1 MKKLNKHKMIAIA
14 CIIFIF
20 VGIATFLMIKTSIA
34 KSREKRE
41 QEKTEAELKL
51 EEGIETDIEFAK
63 DKEQTQSDLRFPDTR
78 EFTPE
83 ELEDEFEP
91 EGTEI
96 YEVDEQESPYTV
108 YVENIAE
115 MADQYNDIYNCMNLK
130 YYLMVYLRCNVGNYD
145 ERYVATLVKGSCVN
159 SESTTVLTVDA
170 TIDKYPDVIFHIEYD
185 KVNKAFGIKSDLGDF
200 SLDALRQES
209 KTDMLEFDP
218 EIAGMVSNDNIAPVT
233 TTE

>member
-91 EGTEI
+91 EGAEI

-233 TTE
+233 TME

>member
-41 QEKTEAELKL
+41 QEKAEAELKL

-91 EGTEI
+91 EGAEI

-233 TTE
+233 TME

>member
-1 MKKLNKHKMIAIA
+1 MKKLNKHKIIAIA

-41 QEKTEAELKL
+41 QVKTEAELKL

-91 EGTEI
+91 EGAEI

>member
-41 QEKTEAELKL
+41 LEKTEAELKL
-51 EEGIETDIEFAK
+51 EEGIETNIEFAK

-91 EGTEI
+91 EGAEI

>member
-41 QEKTEAELKL
+41 QEKTEAEQKL

-91 EGTEI
+91 EGAEI

>member
-91 EGTEI
+91 EGAEI

-108 YVENIAE
+108 YIENIAE

>member
-63 DKEQTQSDLRFPDTR
+63 DKEQTQSDLRFPDIR

-91 EGTEI
+91 EGAEI

-218 EIAGMVSNDNIAPVT
+218 EIAGMVSNENIAPVT
-233 TTE
+233 TLD

>member
-41 QEKTEAELKL
+41 QEKTEAEQKL

-91 EGTEI
+91 EGAEI

-233 TTE
+233 TME

>member
-91 EGTEI
+91 EGAEI

>member
-63 DKEQTQSDLRFPDTR
+63 DKEQTQSDLRFPDAR

-91 EGTEI
+91 EGAEI

-209 KTDMLEFDP
+209 KTDMLEFDH